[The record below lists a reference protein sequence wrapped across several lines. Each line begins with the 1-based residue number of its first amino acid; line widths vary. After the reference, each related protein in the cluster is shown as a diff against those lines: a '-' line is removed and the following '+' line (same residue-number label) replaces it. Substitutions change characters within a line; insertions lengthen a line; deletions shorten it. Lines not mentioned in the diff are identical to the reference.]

1 MNNPLPSSH
10 SRVAPERKSNIELL
24 RIVSMLMVVVLH
36 FNNNGA
42 NNGIVNM
49 PAELTTR
56 LWGGFVVE
64 SFCIVAVNCFVLI
77 SGFFG
82 IKLKMRS
89 MLKFYLQC
97 FFIGLV
103 SYLVYVFFQPEAWN
117 ISLLLERFLAFTHNG
132 WWFVVSY
139 LGLMFI
145 SPLLNRAVDGLSKK
159 SMLLCIALF
168 AVIVLYLGWYQGVI
182 DTKSGCSLL
191 SFIFLYLI
199 GRFIGMHISLVS
211 LRQYRWCWLLG
222 YVLSAAVLCG
232 LVWLRYTYSLPLRY
246 IFDYGHPIV
255 IVEAIMLFLFFSSF
269 SIQCKT
275 VNWLASSVFAAYL
288 FQESTYLGHQWIY
301 PQMEAWFVDIP
312 DGVRILTLF
321 GVSLAFVVISIFIDK
336 LLTLVSN
343 PIIKGYEI
351 LITKIHAK

>member
-1 MNNPLPSSH
+1 MVPNVPPARN
-10 SRVAPERKSNIELL
+10 SNIELL
-24 RIVSMLMVVVLH
+24 RIVCMIMVVVLH

-49 PAELTTR
+49 PAELTQR

-64 SFCIVAVNCFVLI
+64 SFCIIAVNCFVLI
-77 SGFFG
+77 SGFFS
-82 IKLKMRS
+82 IKLKMKS
-89 MLKFYLQC
+89 VLKFYLQC
-97 FFIGLV
+97 FFIGLL
-103 SYLVYVFFQPEAWN
+103 SYLTYVCLQPEAWSL
-117 ISLLLERFLAFTHNG
+117 SLLFERLLAFTHNG

-139 LGLMFI
+139 LGLMFVA
-145 SPLLNRAVDGLSKK
+145 PLLNRAVEGLSKQT
-159 SMLLCIALF
+159 MLLCIALY
-168 AVIVLYLGWYQGVI
+168 ALIVLYLGWYQGVI

-199 GRFIGMHISLVS
+199 GRFIGMHISLAT
-211 LRQYRWCWLLG
+211 LRQYRWAWLLG
-222 YVLSAAVLCG
+222 YGVSAAVLCG

-255 IVEAIMLFLFFSSF
+255 IIEAIMLFLFFASLSF
-269 SIQCKT
+269 QSKT
-275 VNWLASSVFAAYL
+275 INWLAGSVFAAYL

-301 PQMEAWFVDIP
+301 PQMEAWFVHIP

-321 GVSLAFVVISIFIDK
+321 GVSMAFVLLCIWMDK
-336 LLTLVSN
+336 LLTLIYN

-351 LITKIHAK
+351 VEKKIHTK